1 MSLVKNIKSKA
12 LIAGSENTQY
22 VTGVTLSVTGYNPTR
37 IFTSDIDT
45 TDLKI
50 GNNNILIKDTRI
62 INAFDNATYGNMFTT
77 DVVVKYNNIQLDN
90 GNGGI
95 LNFDNITTVAVS
107 LPYIPLPLLIPNLSL
122 LPITA
127 SYGDADIQLV
137 PTSNSNGAYTFS
149 VDNASVATIVG
160 SNSNMLRIVGAGTA
174 SITVTQLA
182 DGIYD
187 TTNITVSL
195 IINKTLP
202 GLTFSN
208 IVANYGDANF
218 QLVPLSNSDG
228 SYNFSITP
236 QAPGVVTIVGA
247 NNNYLDIIGHGSA
260 VLTVTQSGT
269 SNYLPQTVTA
279 TVTVNKID
287 PNLTFNPT
295 LSLDYGAAD
304 YPLTPSSDGSGSY
317 TFIID
322 PPVPNIV
329 TIINGNT
336 LHIVGAGSAT
346 LIITQSETDNYT
358 LDTTTVSITVNKILP
373 NLTFNNIIAIF
384 GDNDIPLVPSSNS
397 GGAYTF
403 SFVPPASNVVTIIGT
418 NSNTLHIVGAGT
430 AALNITQAATSNYLA
445 RTITA
450 SVTVNS
456 GNSGLLYNAITAT
469 YNDTNITII
478 PTSDSTGA
486 YTFSVDNISVAT
498 IVNSNQL
505 NIVRAGTAT
514 LTITQARTTN
524 HVQTIIYV
532 PITVNKAPP
541 SLVLAPITATYGNND
556 FQLFPSSYSNGAYTF
571 SVSPSTV
578 ATIVG
583 ANSNM
588 LHIVGS
594 GSATLTVTQAA
605 TDNYKAQTVT
615 ASVTV
620 NPNLPNLVLGP
631 VTATYGDADFQLVP
645 SSNSNGAYTFSVS
658 PSTWVSRTSAA
669 DNNWNSVAYGNGL
682 WVAVAFSGTGN
693 RVMTSPDGITWTSRT
708 SAADNNWKSVA
719 YGNGLWVAVA
729 SSGTGNRV
737 MTSPDGITW
746 TIRTSADDINWTSV
760 AYDNGLWVA
769 VAASG
774 VNRVMTSPDGINWT
788 LRTTSSAENQWN
800 SVAYGNG
807 LWVAVSYSG
816 NGDRVMTSPDGITW
830 TIRTSAADNS
840 WRSVAYGN
848 GLWVAVSY
856 FGSGN
861 NVMTSPDG
869 ITWTGRTGIPDG
881 FWLSVAYG
889 NGLWVAV
896 GEADKV
902 MTSPDG
908 INWTIRTSAA
918 NNYWSSVSYDNGLW
932 VAVAF
937 SGTGNRVMTSNY
949 SINIVVANSN
959 MLHIVGSGSATIEV
973 TQAATS
979 NYEARTV
986 TASVTVAKAS
996 PGLRMSYGGQNS
1008 IYNRYGDG
1016 NVNIRDYL
1024 ITNSNGDYTFSVSP
1038 STVAT
1043 IVGANNNKL
1052 NIVGVGTA
1060 TLTITQASTAN
1071 YSAQTIN
1078 VPVTIAKAYPNIIFA
1093 PIIATYGNN
1102 DFQLLPSSNS
1112 DGAYTFLVSP
1122 STVATIVGA
1131 NSNMLHIVGVGTATL
1146 TVTQVATSNYEA
1158 LTINVPVTVRNLAL
1172 DGVTV
1177 KCTLSSLPSSP
1188 IPLFVQANLRG
1199 TLEWF
1204 AIVNQSSKTYITNYA
1219 NGIAIDGSSIFIPT
1233 GQNISETEP
1242 VLFNNIV
1249 TTFMTDMSYLF
1260 DNNSAFNS
1268 DISSWDTS
1276 RVTLMNRMFSRMNTT
1291 GTEFNQPISSWNT
1304 SSVTNMSYMFYGA
1317 KKFNQP
1323 IGFWNT
1329 SSVTNMGYMFFHASI
1344 FNQNI
1349 GSWDTSSVNGEGM
1362 RMMFYWAENFN
1373 NGENASI
1380 GNWNTS
1386 KVTSMISMFDN
1397 AKKFNQPIGTWNTSS
1412 VTDMDTMFGDAR
1424 AFDQDIGYYPSV
1436 STTAWNTANVT
1447 TMKKMFYWAENF
1459 NNGGNASI
1467 GNWNTSKVT
1476 DMYGMFLVAKKF
1488 NQPIGTWN
1496 TSKVTN
1502 MNDMFNYATI
1512 FNQNINSWNV
1522 NKVTQ
1527 KPPIDFSS
1535 NSSLTAANIP
1545 YWYLSLDVNNVT
1557 VKSKLSSLPSS
1568 PIPLFVQ
1575 ANLRGT
1581 LEWFAI
1587 VNQSSKTYITNYA
1600 NGIAI
1605 DGSSIFIP
1613 TGQNISETEPV
1624 LFNNIV
1630 TTFMTDMSLLF
1641 ANASTFNSDISSWD
1655 ISKVTNMFGMFYS
1668 ASEFDQDIGKWNT
1681 SSVTNMYG
1689 MFNNASVFNQNIGYY
1704 PSVSTTAWNTSSV
1717 TNMNGMFYYASTFN
1731 NNGSATIGNW
1741 NTLGV
1746 TNMNGMFQGANLFNQ
1761 NISSWNV
1768 NKVAIKPPTGFSI
1781 GSALA
1786 NSPTYM
1792 PYWYLA
1798 LDANGVTIKSTLS
1811 SLSSSPTFI
1820 QANMRGTLE
1829 WFAVVNDSS
1838 KTYITNYAKGIVTD
1852 GSSKFIPTGQ
1862 TPALTTPV
1870 PFNNIVTTFMTDMS
1884 NMFNSASTFNSD
1896 IGSWDTSKVT
1906 TMFQMFYNA
1915 STFNQNIGSWNT
1927 SKVTTMESM
1936 FTNFSPIES
1945 TFNNNGSATIGNWN
1959 TLGVTNMSYMFYSAR
1974 AFNQNISGWTVTNV
1988 NPKPPT
1994 DFSTGSA
2001 ITNSPAYIPNWY
2013 GLILDAN
2020 GVTVKTTI
2028 LSLSISPTFIQANLR
2043 GTQEWFAI
2051 VNNSSKTNI
2060 YKYSKGIAD
2069 DGSSK
2074 FIPTGPNISE
2084 TDPVPFNNIVTT
2096 LMTNMVGLFYDM
2108 NSGSESSFNDNIS
2121 SWDTSNVTD
2130 MNYMFTNAVNFNQ
2143 DVSKWNTSSVTKM
2156 DGTFGLAKAFN
2167 QNIGSWDVSN
2177 VNSMASMFSHAT
2189 MFNNNESATIGNW
2202 ITSNVT
2208 HIGGI
2213 FWNAPAFNQPIGNW
2227 STSKV
2232 TVMDRTFQGATNFN
2246 QNISGWIVNL
2256 VRPIP
2261 PTDFSTGSALTLANS
2276 PSWT

>member
-1557 VKSKLSSLPSS
+1557 VKSTLSSLPSS
-1568 PIPLFVQ
+1568 PIPLFVK

-1581 LEWFAI
+1581 PEWFAI
-1587 VNQSSKTYITNYA
+1587 
-1600 NGIAI
+1600 
-1605 DGSSIFIP
+1605 
-1613 TGQNISETEPV
+1613 
-1624 LFNNIV
+1624 
-1630 TTFMTDMSLLF
+1630 
-1641 ANASTFNSDISSWD
+1641 
-1655 ISKVTNMFGMFYS
+1655 
-1668 ASEFDQDIGKWNT
+1668 
-1681 SSVTNMYG
+1681 
-1689 MFNNASVFNQNIGYY
+1689 
-1704 PSVSTTAWNTSSV
+1704 
-1717 TNMNGMFYYASTFN
+1717 
-1731 NNGSATIGNW
+1731 
-1741 NTLGV
+1741 
-1746 TNMNGMFQGANLFNQ
+1746 
-1761 NISSWNV
+1761 
-1768 NKVAIKPPTGFSI
+1768 
-1781 GSALA
+1781 
-1786 NSPTYM
+1786 
-1792 PYWYLA
+1792 
-1798 LDANGVTIKSTLS
+1798 
-1811 SLSSSPTFI
+1811 
-1820 QANMRGTLE
+1820 
-1829 WFAVVNDSS
+1829 VNDSS
-1838 KTYITNYAKGIVTD
+1838 KTYITNYAKGIANN

-1862 TPALTTPV
+1862 TTDPPPV
-1870 PFNNIVTTFMTDMS
+1870 LFNNIVTTFMTDMS
-1884 NMFNSASTFNSD
+1884 NMFNGASTFNSD
-1896 IGSWDTSKVT
+1896 IGSWDTSNVT
-1906 TMFQMFYNA
+1906 NMYQMFQEA
-1915 STFNQNIGSWNT
+1915 LAFNQNIGSWNT
-1927 SKVTTMESM
+1927 SKVTTMSYM
-1936 FTNFSPIES
+1936 FQNASIFNQDIGSWNTSNVTNMQGMFLSFNNAS
-1945 TFNNNGSATIGNWN
+1945 KFNNNGSSTIGSWN
-1959 TLGVTNMSYMFYSAR
+1959 TSKVTDMNSMFAGAS
-1974 AFNQNISGWTVTNV
+1974 AFNQNIGYSSTVSTTAWNTSNVTNMDYMFYGATIFNQNISSWNV
-1988 NPKPPT
+1988 TKVVTKPPT
-1994 DFSTGSA
+1994 DFS
-2001 ITNSPAYIPNWY
+2001 I
-2013 GLILDAN
+2013 
-2020 GVTVKTTI
+2020 
-2028 LSLSISPTFIQANLR
+2028 
-2043 GTQEWFAI
+2043 
-2051 VNNSSKTNI
+2051 
-2060 YKYSKGIAD
+2060 
-2069 DGSSK
+2069 
-2074 FIPTGPNISE
+2074 
-2084 TDPVPFNNIVTT
+2084 
-2096 LMTNMVGLFYDM
+2096 
-2108 NSGSESSFNDNIS
+2108 
-2121 SWDTSNVTD
+2121 
-2130 MNYMFTNAVNFNQ
+2130 
-2143 DVSKWNTSSVTKM
+2143 
-2156 DGTFGLAKAFN
+2156 
-2167 QNIGSWDVSN
+2167 
-2177 VNSMASMFSHAT
+2177 
-2189 MFNNNESATIGNW
+2189 
-2202 ITSNVT
+2202 
-2208 HIGGI
+2208 
-2213 FWNAPAFNQPIGNW
+2213 
-2227 STSKV
+2227 
-2232 TVMDRTFQGATNFN
+2232 
-2246 QNISGWIVNL
+2246 
-2256 VRPIP
+2256 
-2261 PTDFSTGSALTLANS
+2261 GSALNNNNAYK
-2276 PSWT
+2276 PVGFY

>member
-486 YTFSVDNISVAT
+486 YTFSVDNASVATIVNSNQLNIVGAGSATLTITQAGTTNYVQKTIYATITVNKASPNIIFAPITAIYGDADFQLLPSSNNIDGAYTFSVDNISVAT

-669 DNNWNSVAYGNGL
+669 DNNWN
-682 WVAVAFSGTGN
+682 
-693 RVMTSPDGITWTSRT
+693 
-708 SAADNNWKSVA
+708 SVA

-937 SGTGNRVMTSNY
+937 SGTGNRVMT
-949 SINIVVANSN
+949 
-959 MLHIVGSGSATIEV
+959 
-973 TQAATS
+973 
-979 NYEARTV
+979 
-986 TASVTVAKAS
+986 
-996 PGLRMSYGGQNS
+996 
-1008 IYNRYGDG
+1008 
-1016 NVNIRDYL
+1016 
-1024 ITNSNGDYTFSVSP
+1024 
-1038 STVAT
+1038 
-1043 IVGANNNKL
+1043 
-1052 NIVGVGTA
+1052 
-1060 TLTITQASTAN
+1060 
-1071 YSAQTIN
+1071 
-1078 VPVTIAKAYPNIIFA
+1078 
-1093 PIIATYGNN
+1093 
-1102 DFQLLPSSNS
+1102 
-1112 DGAYTFLVSP
+1112 
-1122 STVATIVGA
+1122 
-1131 NSNMLHIVGVGTATL
+1131 
-1146 TVTQVATSNYEA
+1146 
-1158 LTINVPVTVRNLAL
+1158 
-1172 DGVTV
+1172 
-1177 KCTLSSLPSSP
+1177 
-1188 IPLFVQANLRG
+1188 
-1199 TLEWF
+1199 
-1204 AIVNQSSKTYITNYA
+1204 
-1219 NGIAIDGSSIFIPT
+1219 
-1233 GQNISETEP
+1233 
-1242 VLFNNIV
+1242 
-1249 TTFMTDMSYLF
+1249 
-1260 DNNSAFNS
+1260 
-1268 DISSWDTS
+1268 
-1276 RVTLMNRMFSRMNTT
+1276 
-1291 GTEFNQPISSWNT
+1291 
-1304 SSVTNMSYMFYGA
+1304 
-1317 KKFNQP
+1317 
-1323 IGFWNT
+1323 
-1329 SSVTNMGYMFFHASI
+1329 
-1344 FNQNI
+1344 
-1349 GSWDTSSVNGEGM
+1349 
-1362 RMMFYWAENFN
+1362 
-1373 NGENASI
+1373 
-1380 GNWNTS
+1380 
-1386 KVTSMISMFDN
+1386 
-1397 AKKFNQPIGTWNTSS
+1397 
-1412 VTDMDTMFGDAR
+1412 
-1424 AFDQDIGYYPSV
+1424 
-1436 STTAWNTANVT
+1436 
-1447 TMKKMFYWAENF
+1447 
-1459 NNGGNASI
+1459 
-1467 GNWNTSKVT
+1467 
-1476 DMYGMFLVAKKF
+1476 
-1488 NQPIGTWN
+1488 
-1496 TSKVTN
+1496 
-1502 MNDMFNYATI
+1502 
-1512 FNQNINSWNV
+1512 
-1522 NKVTQ
+1522 
-1527 KPPIDFSS
+1527 
-1535 NSSLTAANIP
+1535 
-1545 YWYLSLDVNNVT
+1545 
-1557 VKSKLSSLPSS
+1557 
-1568 PIPLFVQ
+1568 
-1575 ANLRGT
+1575 
-1581 LEWFAI
+1581 
-1587 VNQSSKTYITNYA
+1587 
-1600 NGIAI
+1600 
-1605 DGSSIFIP
+1605 
-1613 TGQNISETEPV
+1613 
-1624 LFNNIV
+1624 
-1630 TTFMTDMSLLF
+1630 
-1641 ANASTFNSDISSWD
+1641 
-1655 ISKVTNMFGMFYS
+1655 
-1668 ASEFDQDIGKWNT
+1668 
-1681 SSVTNMYG
+1681 
-1689 MFNNASVFNQNIGYY
+1689 
-1704 PSVSTTAWNTSSV
+1704 
-1717 TNMNGMFYYASTFN
+1717 
-1731 NNGSATIGNW
+1731 
-1741 NTLGV
+1741 
-1746 TNMNGMFQGANLFNQ
+1746 
-1761 NISSWNV
+1761 
-1768 NKVAIKPPTGFSI
+1768 
-1781 GSALA
+1781 
-1786 NSPTYM
+1786 
-1792 PYWYLA
+1792 
-1798 LDANGVTIKSTLS
+1798 
-1811 SLSSSPTFI
+1811 
-1820 QANMRGTLE
+1820 
-1829 WFAVVNDSS
+1829 
-1838 KTYITNYAKGIVTD
+1838 
-1852 GSSKFIPTGQ
+1852 
-1862 TPALTTPV
+1862 
-1870 PFNNIVTTFMTDMS
+1870 
-1884 NMFNSASTFNSD
+1884 
-1896 IGSWDTSKVT
+1896 
-1906 TMFQMFYNA
+1906 
-1915 STFNQNIGSWNT
+1915 
-1927 SKVTTMESM
+1927 
-1936 FTNFSPIES
+1936 
-1945 TFNNNGSATIGNWN
+1945 
-1959 TLGVTNMSYMFYSAR
+1959 
-1974 AFNQNISGWTVTNV
+1974 
-1988 NPKPPT
+1988 
-1994 DFSTGSA
+1994 
-2001 ITNSPAYIPNWY
+2001 
-2013 GLILDAN
+2013 
-2020 GVTVKTTI
+2020 
-2028 LSLSISPTFIQANLR
+2028 
-2043 GTQEWFAI
+2043 
-2051 VNNSSKTNI
+2051 
-2060 YKYSKGIAD
+2060 
-2069 DGSSK
+2069 
-2074 FIPTGPNISE
+2074 
-2084 TDPVPFNNIVTT
+2084 
-2096 LMTNMVGLFYDM
+2096 
-2108 NSGSESSFNDNIS
+2108 
-2121 SWDTSNVTD
+2121 
-2130 MNYMFTNAVNFNQ
+2130 
-2143 DVSKWNTSSVTKM
+2143 
-2156 DGTFGLAKAFN
+2156 
-2167 QNIGSWDVSN
+2167 
-2177 VNSMASMFSHAT
+2177 
-2189 MFNNNESATIGNW
+2189 
-2202 ITSNVT
+2202 
-2208 HIGGI
+2208 
-2213 FWNAPAFNQPIGNW
+2213 
-2227 STSKV
+2227 
-2232 TVMDRTFQGATNFN
+2232 
-2246 QNISGWIVNL
+2246 
-2256 VRPIP
+2256 
-2261 PTDFSTGSALTLANS
+2261 
-2276 PSWT
+2276 

>member
-22 VTGVTLSVTGYNPTR
+22 VTGATLSVTGYNPT
-37 IFTSDIDT
+37 INFTSDIDT
-45 TDLKI
+45 TDISI
-50 GNNNILIKDTRI
+50 GNNTIPIYDTRI
-62 INAFDNATYGNMFTT
+62 INAFDTSTYGNTFTT
-77 DVVVKYNNIQLDN
+77 NVLLTYNNIQLDS

-95 LNFDNITTVAVS
+95 LNFDNITTDSVPLS
-107 LPYIPLPLLIPNLSL
+107 YIPLPLLIPNLSL

-160 SNSNMLRIVGAGTA
+160 ANSNMLRIVGAGTA

-304 YPLTPSSDGSGSY
+304 YQLNPSSDGSGAY

-322 PPVPNIV
+322 PPAPNVV
-329 TIINGNT
+329 TIVGANNNK
-336 LHIVGAGSAT
+336 LRVVGAGSAT
-346 LIITQSETDNYT
+346 LIITQAETDNYT

-430 AALNITQAATSNYLA
+430 AALNITQEATSNYLA

-505 NIVRAGTAT
+505 NIVGAGTAT

-524 HVQTIIYV
+524 HVQTTISV
-532 PITVNKAPP
+532 PVTVNKAPP
-541 SLVLAPITATYGNND
+541 SLVFAPITATYGNND

-605 TDNYKAQTVT
+605 TSNYETQTVT

-658 PSTWVSRTSAA
+658 PSSVATIIASGITWTTRTSAA

-729 SSGTGNRV
+729 ASGTGNRV

-840 WRSVAYGN
+840 WKSVAYGN

-869 ITWTGRTGIPDG
+869 ITWTSRTGIPDG

-896 GEADKV
+896 GETDKV

-908 INWTIRTSAA
+908 INWTIITSDA

-949 SINIVVANSN
+949 NNNMFNN
-959 MLHIVGSGSATIEV
+959 MLHIVGGGSATLTV

-1060 TLTITQASTAN
+1060 TLTVTQAATAN

-1078 VPVTIAKAYPNIIFA
+1078 VPVTIAKAWPNIIFA

-1146 TVTQVATSNYEA
+1146 TVTQAATSNYET

-1204 AIVNQSSKTYITNYA
+1204 AIVNQSSKPYITNYA
-1219 NGIAIDGSSIFIPT
+1219 KGIVNDGSSKFIPT
-1233 GQNISETEP
+1233 GQTPALTTP
-1242 VLFNNIV
+1242 VPFNNIV

-1276 RVTLMNRMFSRMNTT
+1276 RVTLMNRMFSQMNTT

-1386 KVTSMISMFDN
+1386 KVTSMTSMFDG
-1397 AKKFNQPIGTWNTSS
+1397 AKKFNQPIGYWNTSS

-1527 KPPIDFSS
+1527 KPPIDFGS

-1545 YWYLSLDVNNVT
+1545 YWYLTLDANNVT

-1568 PIPLFVQ
+1568 PIPLFVK
-1575 ANLRGT
+1575 ANL
-1581 LEWFAI
+1581 
-1587 VNQSSKTYITNYA
+1587 
-1600 NGIAI
+1600 
-1605 DGSSIFIP
+1605 
-1613 TGQNISETEPV
+1613 
-1624 LFNNIV
+1624 
-1630 TTFMTDMSLLF
+1630 
-1641 ANASTFNSDISSWD
+1641 
-1655 ISKVTNMFGMFYS
+1655 
-1668 ASEFDQDIGKWNT
+1668 
-1681 SSVTNMYG
+1681 
-1689 MFNNASVFNQNIGYY
+1689 
-1704 PSVSTTAWNTSSV
+1704 
-1717 TNMNGMFYYASTFN
+1717 
-1731 NNGSATIGNW
+1731 
-1741 NTLGV
+1741 
-1746 TNMNGMFQGANLFNQ
+1746 
-1761 NISSWNV
+1761 
-1768 NKVAIKPPTGFSI
+1768 
-1781 GSALA
+1781 
-1786 NSPTYM
+1786 
-1792 PYWYLA
+1792 
-1798 LDANGVTIKSTLS
+1798 
-1811 SLSSSPTFI
+1811 
-1820 QANMRGTLE
+1820 RGTLE

-1838 KTYITNYAKGIVTD
+1838 KTYITNYAKGIADD

-1862 TPALTTPV
+1862 TPAVTTPV

-1884 NMFNSASTFNSD
+1884 SLFDNASTFNSD
-1896 IGSWDTSKVT
+1896 ISSWDTSKVT
-1906 TMFQMFYNA
+1906 NMYGMFYGA
-1915 STFNQNIGSWNT
+1915 SA
-1927 SKVTTMESM
+1927 
-1936 FTNFSPIES
+1936 
-1945 TFNNNGSATIGNWN
+1945 FNNNGSATIGNWN

-1974 AFNQNISGWTVTNV
+1974 AFNQNISSWNTLGVTNMSYMFYSAQAFNQNISSWNTSSV
-1988 NPKPPT
+1988 TNMSYMFQNATNFNKNISSWNVTLVSPKPPT
-1994 DFSTGSA
+1994 DFSTGSELN
-2001 ITNSPAYIPNWY
+2001 NSPAYIPNWY

-2020 GVTVKTTI
+2020 GVTVKYT
-2028 LSLSISPTFIQANLR
+2028 LSSISSSPTFIQANLR
-2043 GTQEWFAI
+2043 GTPEWFAV
-2051 VNNSSKTNI
+2051 VNQSSKSAITS
-2060 YKYSKGIAD
+2060 YAKGIN
-2069 DGSSK
+2069 STP
-2074 FIPTGPNISE
+2074 FIPTGQNISE
-2084 TDPVPFNNIVTT
+2084 TEPVLLNNIVTT
-2096 LMTNMVGLFYDM
+2096 LMTDMSNLFY
-2108 NSGSESSFNDNIS
+2108 GSTFNNPIN
-2121 SWDTSNVTD
+2121 SWDTSNVISMISIFENTL
-2130 MNYMFTNAVNFNQ
+2130 NFNQ
-2143 DVSKWNTSSVTKM
+2143 DISKWKVSSVTNM
-2156 DGTFGLAKAFN
+2156 TSMFQNASAFN
-2167 QNIGSWDVSN
+2167 QYIGSWDVSN
-2177 VNSMASMFSHAT
+2177 VQLMSSMFQNAT
-2189 MFNNNESATIGNW
+2189 VFNNGESSNTGGSPGLPWITTNVNAMDGMFNNAI
-2202 ITSNVT
+2202 
-2208 HIGGI
+2208 
-2213 FWNAPAFNQPIGNW
+2213 AFNQSIGSW
-2227 STSKV
+2227 STLNVYSMNFMFYV
-2232 TVMDRTFQGATNFN
+2232 AENFN
-2246 QNISGWIVNL
+2246 QNISNWVVTNVN
-2256 VRPIP
+2256 PKP
-2261 PTDFSTGSALTLANS
+2261 PSQFSAYSPLTTANS

>member
-22 VTGVTLSVTGYNPTR
+22 VTGATLSVTGYNPT
-37 IFTSDIDT
+37 INFTSDIDT
-45 TDLKI
+45 TDISI
-50 GNNNILIKDTRI
+50 GNNTIPIYDTRI
-62 INAFDNATYGNMFTT
+62 INAFDTSTYGNTFTT
-77 DVVVKYNNIQLDN
+77 NVLLTYNNIQLDN

-95 LNFDNITTVAVS
+95 LNFDNITTVAVP

-149 VDNASVATIVG
+149 VDNASVSTIVG

-295 LSLDYGAAD
+295 LSLDYRAAD

-397 GGAYTF
+397 DGAYIF
-403 SFVPPASNVVTIIGT
+403 SIVPPASSVVTITGAS
-418 NSNTLHIVGAGT
+418 SNTLHIVGAGT
-430 AALNITQAATSNYLA
+430 AALNITQAASANYLA

-456 GNSGLLYNAITAT
+456 GDSGLLYNAVTAT

-486 YTFSVDNISVAT
+486 YTFSVSPSTVAT
-498 IVNSNQL
+498 IVNGNQL
-505 NIVRAGTAT
+505 NIVGAGSAT

-524 HVQTIIYV
+524 HVQKTIYV
-532 PITVNKAPP
+532 SVTVNKATP
-541 SLVLAPITATYGNND
+541 SLVFAPITATYGNND
-556 FQLFPSSYSNGAYTF
+556 FSLLPSSDSDGAYTF

-588 LHIVGS
+588 FHIVGS

-658 PSTWVSRTSAA
+658 PSSVATIIASGITWTSRTSAANTGWYSVAYGNGLWVAVGNNGVMTSLDGITWTSRTSAA
-669 DNNWNSVAYGNGL
+669 DNMWLSVAYGNGLWVAVSHNGNVMTSPDGNTWTLRTSANDNNWCSVAYGNGL
-682 WVAVAFSGTGN
+682 WVAVAYWGNGNIVMTSPDGITWTSRTSASNDRWSSVAYGNGLFVAVAWSGTGNRVMTSPDGINWTSRMSAADNEWSSVAYGNGLFVAVSYTGTGNRVMTSLDGINWMSRTSAADNGWSSVAYGNRLWVAVSFTGTGN
-693 RVMTSPDGITWTSRT
+693 RVMTSPDGITWTLRT
-708 SAADNNWKSVA
+708 SAANNEWSSVA
-719 YGNGLWVAVA
+719 YGNGFWVAVA
-729 SSGTGNRV
+729 GG
-737 MTSPDGITW
+737 G
-746 TIRTSADDINWTSV
+746 
-760 AYDNGLWVA
+760 
-769 VAASG
+769 
-774 VNRVMTSPDGINWT
+774 
-788 LRTTSSAENQWN
+788 
-800 SVAYGNG
+800 
-807 LWVAVSYSG
+807 
-816 NGDRVMTSPDGITW
+816 
-830 TIRTSAADNS
+830 
-840 WRSVAYGN
+840 
-848 GLWVAVSY
+848 
-856 FGSGN
+856 
-861 NVMTSPDG
+861 
-869 ITWTGRTGIPDG
+869 
-881 FWLSVAYG
+881 
-889 NGLWVAV
+889 
-896 GEADKV
+896 KV
-902 MTSPDG
+902 MTS
-908 INWTIRTSAA
+908 
-918 NNYWSSVSYDNGLW
+918 SSD
-932 VAVAF
+932 
-937 SGTGNRVMTSNY
+937 
-949 SINIVVANSN
+949 SINIVGA
-959 MLHIVGSGSATIEV
+959 GSATIEV

-986 TASVTVAKAS
+986 TASVTVAKAW
-996 PGLRMSYGGQNS
+996 
-1008 IYNRYGDG
+1008 
-1016 NVNIRDYL
+1016 
-1024 ITNSNGDYTFSVSP
+1024 
-1038 STVAT
+1038 
-1043 IVGANNNKL
+1043 
-1052 NIVGVGTA
+1052 
-1060 TLTITQASTAN
+1060 
-1071 YSAQTIN
+1071 
-1078 VPVTIAKAYPNIIFA
+1078 PNIIFA

-1131 NSNMLHIVGVGTATL
+1131 NNNKLNIVGVGTATL
-1146 TVTQVATSNYEA
+1146 TITQAATANYSA
-1158 LTINVPVTVRNLAL
+1158 QTINVPVTVRNLAL

-1204 AIVNQSSKTYITNYA
+1204 AIVNQSSKPYITNYA
-1219 NGIAIDGSSIFIPT
+1219 KEIADDGSSIFIPT
-1233 GQNISETEP
+1233 GQNPPLTTP
-1242 VLFNNIV
+1242 VPFNNIV
-1249 TTFMTDMSYLF
+1249 TTFMTDMSYLFSNTGPFNSDISSWDTSSVTDMSGMFNAAYAFNKDIGYWNTSKVTTMYSMFQNSQGFNNGGSDTIKYWNTSLVTNMGYMFYGTTVFNRNIGYNSSVSTTAWNTSQVTNMSYMFSGAAAFNNGGSDTIKNWNTSKVTTMVDMFYGATVFNQDIGYNSSISTTAWNTSQVTTMGYMFYNASVFNNGGSPNIGNWNTSKVTDMSVMFYGASAFNQDIGYYPSVSTTAWNTSQVTNMSDMFLGASVFNNGGSANVGNWDTSKVTTMDYMFYDARAFNQNISSWNVNKVIQKPPPSFSTNAPLTAANIPYWYLSLDANNVTVKSRLSSLPSSPIPLFVKANLRGTLEWFAIVNQSSKTYITNYANGIADDGSSKFIPTGQTPALTTPVPFNNIVTTFMTDMSFLF

-1276 RVTLMNRMFSRMNTT
+1276 RVTLMNRMFSQMNLT

-1304 SSVTNMSYMFYGA
+1304 SSVTNMSFMFYGA

-1329 SSVTNMGYMFFHASI
+1329 SSVTNMGYMFFYASI

-1349 GSWDTSSVNGEGM
+1349 GSWDTSSVNAGGM
-1362 RMMFYWAENFN
+1362 CMMFYWAENFN
-1373 NGENASI
+1373 NGGNASI

-1386 KVTSMISMFDN
+1386 NVTDMCSMFDG
-1397 AKKFNQPIGTWNTSS
+1397 AKKFNQPIGYWNTSS
-1412 VTDMDTMFGDAR
+1412 VTNMDTMFGDAR

-1527 KPPIDFSS
+1527 KPPIGFSS
-1535 NSSLTAANIP
+1535 NSSLTSTNIP
-1545 YWYLSLDVNNVT
+1545 YWYLSLGVNNVT
-1557 VKSKLSSLPSS
+1557 VKSTLSSLPSS
-1568 PIPLFVQ
+1568 PVPLFVK
-1575 ANLRGT
+1575 ANVRGT

-1587 VNQSSKTYITNYA
+1587 VNDSSKANITNYA
-1600 NGIAI
+1600 KGIAD

-1613 TGQNISETEPV
+1613 TGQTPAVTEPV

-1630 TTFMTDMSLLF
+1630 TTFMTDMNNMFSD
-1641 ANASTFNSDISSWD
+1641 ASAFNSNIGSWD
-1655 ISKVTNMFGMFYS
+1655 VSKVITMESMFYR
-1668 ASEFDQDIGKWNT
+1668 ASIFNQNIGNWNT
-1681 SSVTNMYG
+1681 SSVTSMR
-1689 MFNNASVFNQNIGYY
+1689 
-1704 PSVSTTAWNTSSV
+1704 
-1717 TNMNGMFYYASTFN
+1717 GMFYYASAFN
-1731 NNGSATIGNW
+1731 NYGSATIGNW
-1741 NTLGV
+1741 NT
-1746 TNMNGMFQGANLFNQ
+1746 
-1761 NISSWNV
+1761 
-1768 NKVAIKPPTGFSI
+1768 
-1781 GSALA
+1781 
-1786 NSPTYM
+1786 
-1792 PYWYLA
+1792 
-1798 LDANGVTIKSTLS
+1798 
-1811 SLSSSPTFI
+1811 
-1820 QANMRGTLE
+1820 
-1829 WFAVVNDSS
+1829 
-1838 KTYITNYAKGIVTD
+1838 
-1852 GSSKFIPTGQ
+1852 
-1862 TPALTTPV
+1862 
-1870 PFNNIVTTFMTDMS
+1870 
-1884 NMFNSASTFNSD
+1884 
-1896 IGSWDTSKVT
+1896 SKVT
-1906 TMFQMFYNA
+1906 TMY
-1915 STFNQNIGSWNT
+1915 
-1927 SKVTTMESM
+1927 
-1936 FTNFSPIES
+1936 
-1945 TFNNNGSATIGNWN
+1945 
-1959 TLGVTNMSYMFYSAR
+1959 YMFESA
-1974 AFNQNISGWTVTNV
+1974 S
-1988 NPKPPT
+1988 
-1994 DFSTGSA
+1994 
-2001 ITNSPAYIPNWY
+2001 
-2013 GLILDAN
+2013 
-2020 GVTVKTTI
+2020 
-2028 LSLSISPTFIQANLR
+2028 
-2043 GTQEWFAI
+2043 
-2051 VNNSSKTNI
+2051 
-2060 YKYSKGIAD
+2060 
-2069 DGSSK
+2069 
-2074 FIPTGPNISE
+2074 
-2084 TDPVPFNNIVTT
+2084 
-2096 LMTNMVGLFYDM
+2096 
-2108 NSGSESSFNDNIS
+2108 
-2121 SWDTSNVTD
+2121 
-2130 MNYMFTNAVNFNQ
+2130 
-2143 DVSKWNTSSVTKM
+2143 
-2156 DGTFGLAKAFN
+2156 AFN
-2167 QNIGSWDVSN
+2167 QNIG
-2177 VNSMASMFSHAT
+2177 
-2189 MFNNNESATIGNW
+2189 NW
-2202 ITSNVT
+2202 ITLGVYNMNYM
-2208 HIGGI
+2208 
-2213 FWNAPAFNQPIGNW
+2213 FYN
-2227 STSKV
+2227 
-2232 TVMDRTFQGATNFN
+2232 ATNFN
-2246 QNISGWIVNL
+2246 QNISGWVVTNVNQK
-2256 VRPIP
+2256 P
-2261 PTDFSTGSALTLANS
+2261 PSDFSAFSPLTTANS